1 MPFTPM
7 HYPVGYGLSKV
18 DRRLSF
24 PGLIVGSVIPD
35 VEVLV
40 LFFFFPNLLDHLVLH
55 SLVGVLTLGTLIAVF
70 VTRFLYPPI
79 ISKLFGVDRKLLD
92 DACKITPSLVL
103 SCMLGAFFH
112 VIVDIPMHW
121 YNPVFWPWVNPLDIV
136 GPLVLLFAFEGD
148 IQLGYLRANLFLNAI
163 MIVLWSI
170 ILIRTSGKNSWEQ
183 IWLGEPPSSLG

>member
-18 DRRLSF
+18 DQRLSF

-79 ISKLFGVDRKLLD
+79 IAGLFGVDREQLD
-92 DACKITPSLVL
+92 DASKITPSLVF
-103 SCMLGAFFH
+103 SCMVGALFH
-112 VIVDIPMHW
+112 ILVDIPMHW
-121 YNPVFWPWVNPLDIV
+121 FNPVFWPWVDPLDIV
-136 GPLVLLFAFEGD
+136 GPLVLLLAFEGD
-148 IQLGYLRANLFLNAI
+148 IQLGYLRANMLLNAI
-163 MIVLWSI
+163 MIILLLI
-170 ILIRTSGKNSWEQ
+170 ILIRNRGENFWER
-183 IWLGEPPSSLG
+183 IWLGKRPSSSG

>member
-7 HYPVGYGLSKV
+7 HYPVGYGLSRV
-18 DRRLSF
+18 NRRLSF

-40 LFFFFPNLLDHLVLH
+40 LRFFFPNLPDHLVLH
-55 SLVGVLTLGTLIAVF
+55 SLVGVLTLGTLIAVI

-79 ISKLFGVDRKLLD
+79 ISGLFGVDRERLD

-103 SCMLGAFFH
+103 SCMLGALFH
-112 VIVDIPMHW
+112 VIFDIPMHW
-121 YNPVFWPWVNPLDIV
+121 FNPVFWPWVDPFDIV

-148 IQLGYLRANLFLNAI
+148 IQLGYLKANLFVNMV
-163 MIVLWSI
+163 MIIFWSI
-170 ILIRTSGKNSWEQ
+170 ILIRTSRENFWEQ
-183 IWLGEPPSSLG
+183 IWLGEPPPSLG

>member
-7 HYPVGYGLSKV
+7 HYPVGYGLSRV

-40 LFFFFPNLLDHLVLH
+40 LRFFFPNLLDHLVLH

-79 ISKLFGVDRKLLD
+79 ISGLFGIDREQLD
-92 DACKITPSLVL
+92 DACKITPSLVF
-103 SCMLGAFFH
+103 SCMIGALFH
-112 VIVDIPMHW
+112 ILLDSPMHW
-121 YNPVFWPWVNPLDIV
+121 YNPVFWPWVDPLDIV

-148 IQLGYLRANLFLNAI
+148 IQLGYLRANVFLNVI
-163 MIVLWSI
+163 MIVLWLI
-170 ILIRTSGKNSWEQ
+170 ILIRNRGEKLWER
-183 IWLGEPPSSLG
+183 IWLGERPHSSG

>member
-79 ISKLFGVDRKLLD
+79 IAGLFGVDREQLD
-92 DACKITPSLVL
+92 DACKITPSLVF
-103 SCMLGAFFH
+103 SCMVGALFH
-112 VIVDIPMHW
+112 ILVDIPMHW
-121 YNPVFWPWVNPLDIV
+121 FNPVFWPWVDPLDIV
-136 GPLVLLFAFEGD
+136 GPLVLLLAFEGD
-148 IQLGYLRANLFLNAI
+148 IQLGYLRANMLLNAI
-163 MIVLWSI
+163 MIILLLI
-170 ILIRTSGKNSWEQ
+170 ILIRNRGENFWER
-183 IWLGEPPSSLG
+183 IWLGKRPPSLG

>member
-7 HYPVGYGLSKV
+7 HYPVGYGLSKA

-40 LFFFFPNLLDHLVLH
+40 LRFFFPDLLDHLVLH
-55 SLVGVLTLGTLIAVF
+55 SLVGALTLGTLIAVF

-79 ISKLFGVDRKLLD
+79 ISSLFGVDRKQLD
-92 DACKITPSLVL
+92 DACKVTPSLVF
-103 SCMLGAFFH
+103 SCMIGALFH
-112 VIVDIPMHW
+112 ILLDIPMHW
-121 YNPVFWPWVNPLDIV
+121 YNPVFWPWVDPLDIV

-148 IQLGYLRANLFLNAI
+148 IQLGYLRANVFLNVI
-163 MIVLWSI
+163 MIILWLI
-170 ILIRTSGKNSWEQ
+170 ILTRNKGENLWER
-183 IWLGEPPSSLG
+183 IWLGER

>member
-1 MPFTPM
+1 MPFTPL

-35 VEVLV
+35 IEVPILV
-40 LFFFFPNLLDHLVLH
+40 FLFPNFLDHLVLH

-79 ISKLFGVDRKLLD
+79 ISKLFGVDRKKLD
-92 DACKITPSLVL
+92 DACKITPSLAF
-103 SCMLGAFFH
+103 SCMIGALFH
-112 VIVDIPMHW
+112 VLVDIPMHW
-121 YNPVFWPWVNPLDIV
+121 FNPVFWPWVNPLDIV

-148 IQLGYLRANLFLNAI
+148 IQLGYLRANLFVSMV
-163 MIVLWSI
+163 MIILWAI
-170 ILIRTSGKNSWEQ
+170 ILIRTNGENFWEQ